1 MNTKNESHPLP
12 NTTGPTPVDSWK
24 MFDRIAG
31 RYDFLNRLLSF
42 RRDVGWRAFLCQHLP
57 EQDDLRVLD
66 LATGTADVLLAVDA
80 QSGRVRTGVGLDRS
94 AGMIQR
100 AKQKIERT
108 PHLAVL
114 RGDAMHIAA
123 RDDSFDVVT
132 IAFGIRNIPDVD
144 RALKEMYRV
153 LVPGGRV
160 LILEF
165 SLPENKPFRAL
176 YLWYFRNVLPVL
188 GGWVSGNSTA
198 YRYLNQSVE
207 QFPYGEAFQELM
219 HHAGFAEVRFFP
231 LSLGIAT
238 LYRGEKKI

>member
-1 MNTKNESHPLP
+1 
-12 NTTGPTPVDSWK
+12 

-31 RYDFLNRLLSF
+31 RYDFLNRVLSF
-42 RRDVGWRAFLCQHLP
+42 RRDVGWRRFLCRHLP
-57 EQDDLRVLD
+57 EHGDLRVLD

-80 QSGRVRTGVGLDRS
+80 QSGRVKTGIGLDRS

-100 AKQKIERT
+100 AKRKIEQT
-108 PHLAVL
+108 PAPHRLSVL

-123 RDDSFDVVT
+123 RDRSFDVVT

-144 RALKEMYRV
+144 RALEEMYRV
-153 LVPGGRV
+153 LVPGGRALV
-160 LILEF
+160 LEF
-165 SLPENKPFRAL
+165 SLPENRPFRAC

-188 GGWVSGNSTA
+188 GGLISGDATA

-207 QFPYGEAFQELM
+207 QFPYGEEFQNLM
-219 HHAGFAEVRFFP
+219 RNAGFAEVQFFP

-238 LYRGEKKI
+238 LYRGEKKA